1 MTLIRMSLYDSLNR
15 KWLCAVAD
23 GDRLRIDWFPQEV
36 VNEMRIQCAKRTP
49 DEPGIKSNP
58 RDLGK

>member
-23 GDRLRIDWFPQEV
+23 GGRLRIDWFPQEV
-36 VNEMRIQCAKRTP
+36 VNEMRMECAKKSP
-49 DEPGIKSNP
+49 DEPGLKHNP
-58 RDLGK
+58 LET